1 MSVVTLLM
9 MTVKNKSMMSF
20 ANTHQARPGYF
31 RTLHQN
37 TQLQLLQTEIIC
49 ANIVQTSGMLKKVAQ
64 VVSLL

>member
-1 MSVVTLLM
+1 
-9 MTVKNKSMMSF
+9 MMSF